1 MPPQD
6 GCFVLDVP
14 AHGVTRRT
22 TRQSL
27 AIARGLLR
35 AGDLARAEQAFLQIA
50 RQDPL
55 SGETRFFLGLIHQQR
70 KDLETAIHHYE
81 HALRLAPGLAEARNN
96 LGVILQSR

>member
-55 SGETRFFLGLIHQQR
+55 SGETRFFLGLIHQPAQGPGDR
-70 KDLETAIHHYE
+70 DPP
-81 HALRLAPGLAEARNN
+81 LRARAAA
-96 LGVILQSR
+96 GPRPCRGQE